1 MPKLKIGLF
10 TDSYP
15 PYINGVST
23 SIETLKIALE
33 KLGHTVYVVTVGQ
46 DATTYNYD
54 FDNKVLRVPG
64 IPLGIYDY
72 RVASIYPVKV
82 INRIK
87 SWNLDIIHSHTEL
100 CMGIFARLFA
110 KQFNIPLVHTYHT
123 MYKDYTYYISR
134 NHKYFDL
141 GCKKAVEYLSKF
153 YCDNTADA
161 FIVPTIKTYHLFRE
175 EYHYDKDIYIVPT
188 GIDANRFSK
197 NSINNKKIENLRRD
211 LGYKKNDFVIIFVG
225 RMAQEK
231 NIEAIIEI
239 ASIIKNKRNNIKFL
253 MVGDGP
259 DKTKYENIAINKKVD
274 TIVNFIGRVSWEQ
287 MPLYYHCANIMI
299 TASKTET
306 QGLTL
311 IEAMAASLPV
321 VCIDDEAFKTMVTE
335 GLNGRFFS
343 KNEEAAEILE
353 ELQKDRKQVNTLCK
367 QATSIANKYSLE
379 EFGKSVIEVYQTAI
393 DNHKNKKDLPS
404 FILSIIKKRKDKLS
418 RKHEKR
424 RKKQINSLE

>member
-1 MPKLKIGLF
+1 MRKLKIGLF

-23 SIETLKIALE
+23 SVETLKISLE
-33 KLGHTVYVVTVGQ
+33 ELGHTVYVVTVGQ
-46 DATTYNYD
+46 DATTYDYNETS
-54 FDNKVLRVPG
+54 KVLKVPG

-82 INRIK
+82 INKIK

-110 KQFNIPLVHTYHT
+110 KQFNLPLVHTYHT
-123 MYKDYTYYISR
+123 MYKDYTYYVSR

-188 GIDANRFSK
+188 GIDSSRFLTENVNIDKVEQLRK
-197 NSINNKKIENLRRD
+197 N
-211 LGYKKNDFVIIFVG
+211 LGYKKSDFIVIIVG

-231 NIEAIIEI
+231 NIEFVLKIAEI
-239 ASIIKNKRNNIKFL
+239 LSVKKSNIKFML
-253 MVGDGP
+253 VGDGP
-259 DKTKYENIAINKKVD
+259 DKEKYEKIATKKKLEDSVK
-274 TIVNFIGRVSWEQ
+274 FIGRVSWTDT
-287 MPLYYHCANIMI
+287 PLYYHIANILI

-306 QGLTL
+306 QGLTV
-311 IEAMAASLPV
+311 IEAMASSLPAI
-321 VCIDDEAFKTMVTE
+321 CIEDEAFRTMVVD
-335 GLNGRFFS
+335 GLNGRFF
-343 KNEEAAEILE
+343 NTEEEAAQIIE
-353 ELQKDRKQVNTLCK
+353 ELHKDKKQVNTLSK
-367 QATSIANKYSLE
+367 QATSIANKFSLP
-379 EFGKSVIEVYQTAI
+379 EFGKNVIEVYETAI
-393 DNHKNKKDLPS
+393 SNHSNKKDLS
-404 FILSIIKKRKDKLS
+404 SVIVKIFKRGKGRLNDRKS
-418 RKHEKR
+418 RKR
-424 RKKQINSLE
+424 ANNIKQ